1 MGDKVFVRLAL
12 YKHVMRFY
20 KKGKLVL
27 RFVRPFEVL
36 ELMGKVTYWL
46 ALPMSMD
53 HIHNMFHVSLS
64 YKYISDPNYV
74 LKVKDVKHK

>member
-1 MGDKVFVRLAL
+1 MTQRMIKDVRLIKERIRQDKDCQKSYSDQKRHDLEFNMGDKVFVRLAL

-36 ELMGKVTYWL
+36 ELMGKVTY
-46 ALPMSMD
+46 
-53 HIHNMFHVSLS
+53 
-64 YKYISDPNYV
+64 
-74 LKVKDVKHK
+74 